1 LWKGTALAVPN
12 SILACFSFSEGHG
25 FSRAVE
31 SFIRAALAAEV
42 MIRASSRPSTFF
54 MSIYFIV
61 ALIAYLLG
69 SIPFGYILVR
79 IFRGEDVRGI
89 GSGNIGAT
97 NVARQAPALGVAT
110 LILDAAKGFAAVLI
124 AIRLSPETFGWAQ
137 RIVDSMPGETVPPP
151 SGLYLLTAIA
161 SLFAILG
168 HVFPVW
174 LKFKGGKGV
183 ATGVGAF
190 IALAPKAVLIV
201 LLIFVAV
208 VAAFRYISLGSIIAA
223 AAFPI
228 FAWLLYRY
236 QASPAVFA
244 AMVVASAL
252 IIAKHHQNIRR
263 LLAGTEHRF
272 ELKHR

>member
-1 LWKGTALAVPN
+1 MA
-12 SILACFSFSEGHG
+12 
-25 FSRAVE
+25 
-31 SFIRAALAAEV
+31 
-42 MIRASSRPSTFF
+42 
-54 MSIYFIV
+54 IYFIV
-61 ALIAYLLG
+61 AVVAYLLG
-69 SIPFGYILVR
+69 SIPFGYILMRV
-79 IFRGEDVRGI
+79 FRGEDVRAI

-97 NVARQAPALGVAT
+97 NVARKAPGLGVAT
-110 LILDAAKGFAAVLI
+110 LILDAAKGFCAV
-124 AIRLSPETFGWAQ
+124 
-137 RIVDSMPGETVPPP
+137 TVAM
-151 SGLYLLTAIA
+151 AIA
-161 SLFAILG
+161 HSRLNHFFPGYIDTYDVSPTLLMALGAVFAILG

-201 LLIFVAV
+201 LLLFVV
-208 VAAFRYISLGSIIAA
+208 IVAAFRYISLGSIVAT
-223 AAFPI
+223 AAFPL

-244 AMVVASAL
+244 AMVAASAL
-252 IIAKHHQNIRR
+252 IIAKHHENIRR

>member
-1 LWKGTALAVPN
+1 
-12 SILACFSFSEGHG
+12 
-25 FSRAVE
+25 
-31 SFIRAALAAEV
+31 
-42 MIRASSRPSTFF
+42 

-79 IFRGEDVRGI
+79 IFRGEDVRAI

-97 NVARQAPALGVAT
+97 NVARKAPALGVAT
-110 LILDAAKGFAAVLI
+110 LMLDAAKGFVAVLCANRLAYSPLNANGDVSGSSSGSTYVTFFIHAMPIVFMAIAAV
-124 AIRLSPETFGWAQ
+124 
-137 RIVDSMPGETVPPP
+137 
-151 SGLYLLTAIA
+151 
-161 SLFAILG
+161 FAILG

-201 LLIFVAV
+201 LLIFVV
-208 VAAFRYISLGSIIAA
+208 IVAAFRYISLGSIVAS
-223 AAFPI
+223 AAFPV
-228 FAWLLYRY
+228 FAWLFYRY

-244 AMVVASAL
+244 AMVCASAL
-252 IIAKHHQNIRR
+252 IIAKHHENIRR

>member
-1 LWKGTALAVPN
+1 
-12 SILACFSFSEGHG
+12 
-25 FSRAVE
+25 
-31 SFIRAALAAEV
+31 
-42 MIRASSRPSTFF
+42 MY
-54 MSIYFIV
+54 IYLIV
-61 ALIAYLLG
+61 ALISYLLG

-79 IFRGEDVRGI
+79 LFRGEDVRTS

-97 NVARQAPALGVAT
+97 NVARKAPGLGIATLFLDASKGFIAVWIASRIAYSSWNSTHPGMSLYFDNHPYRVWPALLMA
-110 LILDAAKGFAAVLI
+110 IAAV
-124 AIRLSPETFGWAQ
+124 
-137 RIVDSMPGETVPPP
+137 
-151 SGLYLLTAIA
+151 
-161 SLFAILG
+161 FAILG

-201 LLIFVAV
+201 LVIFVAI
-208 VAAFRYISLGSIIAA
+208 VAAFRYISLGSIVAA
-223 AAFPI
+223 AAFPV

-244 AMVVASAL
+244 AMVCASAV